1 MPTLDLPGL
10 TYQLKLVWADLALGR
25 EKGCEQRWSV
35 WESQRFEGRADKP
48 AWLKGQVCGDEG
60 KAVRECAGASKPKS
74 SRRLYPEDRGDLGLG
89 GVLREMTESG
99 WGQDRR
105 PGLGWRRNGVTE
117 RKGWP
122 GLTQL
127 EERVKSKGAEGQGRP
142 GHLRRCPAP
151 PGGPGTWLWAVSD
164 VRRGGAPSGLIS
176 SGGKRHFLGTLS
188 DSACISC
195 GPAGRHLCWTRR
207 TTELEEG

>member
-1 MPTLDLPGL
+1 MPNLDLPGL
-10 TYQLKLVWADLALGR
+10 TYQLRLVWADLALGR
-25 EKGCEQRWSV
+25 EKGCEQRWGV

-48 AWLKGQVCGDEG
+48 VWLKGQVCGDEG

-127 EERVKSKGAEGQGRP
+127 EERVKSKGA
-142 GHLRRCPAP
+142 
-151 PGGPGTWLWAVSD
+151 
-164 VRRGGAPSGLIS
+164 GGAGEARS
-176 SGGKRHFLGTLS
+176 SQEMPCS
-188 DSACISC
+188 SW
-195 GPAGRHLCWTRR
+195 GPRHLALGSVRCQEGRCSLGPNLIRR
-207 TTELEEG
+207 KEAFSWRSL